1 MKGIMVGMRRIREEC
16 QGQGGNARNQGGNA
30 WDRGGNAGNVGG
42 NAGYKGG
49 NAGNQGWNEENTGW
63 ECRGGIKI
71 KGNECIY
78 KNIVLMFSYEKQ
90 LKKLI

>member
-1 MKGIMVGMRRIREEC
+1 MKGIMVGMLRIRVGMRRIREERW
-16 QGQGGNARNQGGNA
+16 GQGGNARNQGGN
-30 WDRGGNAGNVGG
+30 
-42 NAGYKGG
+42 
-49 NAGNQGWNEENTGW
+49 EENMGW

-71 KGNECIY
+71 KGNKCIY